1 MPPSTAVKKNGK
13 NGGFD
18 PDTFLATIG
27 EGRKI
32 LSVAKKQVIYAQ
44 GDEADAIF

>member
-1 MPPSTAVKKNGK
+1 MRPSVAVKK

-18 PDTFLATIG
+18 PDVFLATIG

-32 LSVAKKQVIYAQ
+32 LAVSKKQSIFAQ

>member
-1 MPPSTAVKKNGK
+1 MPPATAAKK

-18 PDTFLATIG
+18 PDVFLATIG

-32 LSVAKKQVIYAQ
+32 LTVPR
-44 GDEADAIF
+44 EAIDICARR